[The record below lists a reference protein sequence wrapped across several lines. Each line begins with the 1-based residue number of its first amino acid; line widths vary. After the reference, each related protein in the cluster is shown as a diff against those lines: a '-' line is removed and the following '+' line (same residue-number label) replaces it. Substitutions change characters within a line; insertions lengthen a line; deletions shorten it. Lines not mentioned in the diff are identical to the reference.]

1 MKEIKQ
7 ILIAL
12 ITCLIVI
19 IILQNTQHCDTK
31 ILFFTVKLPR
41 AVLLLITTLIG
52 FLLGIVVSF
61 RMGKKRKK
69 DKNKSENE

>member
-19 IILQNTQHCDTK
+19 IILQNTQYCDTK
-31 ILFFTVKLPR
+31 ILFLTVRLPR

-61 RMGKKRKK
+61 RLSRKRKK
-69 DKNKSENE
+69 DNNKPENE